1 MDASVFAYAGIL
13 TLRTST
19 TGAERS
25 ARFARTARVTGEVP
39 GGSCASSRVWLADPD
54 VKISNQATAAFVKET
69 RRTQAHGH
77 ERIVSADAPGRRAR
91 RSPVQLGQ
99 FPHRDVIWS
108 RKRLVLLA
116 RLSAHCRA
124 ARTTR
129 RSVRSSRVKCR
140 VPLLPLESGDRR
152 SWRRAAHVIIAFTV
166 GPNRARG
173 WTCGSHPAGTGYA
186 RGRIERVTDGKA
198 GYQRCGAH
206 LVGSSK
212 PRYSR
217 TEASQLHKVR
227 RQNGTKKLPKH
238 PL

>member
-1 MDASVFAYAGIL
+1 MDASVFAYADIL

-39 GGSCASSRVWLADPD
+39 GGSCASSKGWLAATD

-91 RSPVQLGQ
+91 RSPGRLGQ
-99 FPHRDVIWS
+99 FPHRDVMWS

-116 RLSAHCRA
+116 RLSASCRA

-152 SWRRAAHVIIAFTV
+152 SWRRAAHVIIALTV
-166 GPNRARG
+166 GQIERGAERAAVTRLV
-173 WTCGSHPAGTGYA
+173 PVYA
-186 RGRIERVTDGKA
+186 RGRAGRVTDEKA
-198 GYQRCGAH
+198 GHQRCWAH

-212 PRYSR
+212 PGYSR

-227 RQNGTKKLPKH
+227 RQNYTKISKT